1 MKQWQIFE
9 QDCLNY
15 LINNNEDSSKHY
27 KSKGSSDSTIS
38 DIQVI
43 INGEPAYY
51 IEAKMAKSQCGQFVL
66 LKDNN
71 NQFYFS
77 EKNKLS
83 LNDYSKEIING
94 INENKLNEV
103 NKKNIPLIL
112 SQELIVSY
120 ILEHY
125 KEKEVK
131 YLISKDKDNYHII
144 PLTRQDLLKSFEFS
158 GTLRMKKSGSR
169 SLTKSFE
176 LKMIEQLGDSYIS
189 QQEIENKTFYQ
200 LNKEGD
206 FIFNID
212 GYDLYFKQQ
221 ENKKYIVRILS
232 NTNNYCVIFSLNL
245 KKLNT

>member
-27 KSKGSSDSTIS
+27 TSKGSSDSTIS

-43 INGEPAYY
+43 INDQPAYY
-51 IEAKMAKSQCGQFVL
+51 IEAKMDKSQCGQFVL

-94 INENKLNEV
+94 INANKLNEV

-131 YLISKDKDNYHII
+131 YLISKDKENYHII
-144 PLTRQDLLKSFEFS
+144 PLTKQDLLKSFEFS
-158 GTLRMKKSGSR
+158 GTLRMKKAV
-169 SLTKSFE
+169 
-176 LKMIEQLGDSYIS
+176 
-189 QQEIENKTFYQ
+189 QE
-200 LNKEGD
+200 
-206 FIFNID
+206 
-212 GYDLYFKQQ
+212 
-221 ENKKYIVRILS
+221 V
-232 NTNNYCVIFSLNL
+232 
-245 KKLNT
+245 

>member
-27 KSKGSSDSTIS
+27 TSKGSSDSTIS

-94 INENKLNEV
+94 INANKLNEV

-131 YLISKDKDNYHII
+131 YLISKDKENYHII
-144 PLTRQDLLKSFEFS
+144 PLTKQDLLKSFEFS

-245 KKLNT
+245 KKLNA

>member
-27 KSKGSSDSTIS
+27 TAKGSSDSTIS

-43 INGEPAYY
+43 INDQPAYY

-94 INENKLNEV
+94 INRNKLNEV
-103 NKKNIPLIL
+103 DKKNIPLSL

-131 YLISKDKDNYHII
+131 YLISKDKDNYHLI
-144 PLTRQDLLKSFEFS
+144 PLTQQDLLKSFEFN

-176 LKMIEQLGDSYIS
+176 LKMIDQLGNSYIS

-221 ENKKYIVRILS
+221 DNKKYVVRILS

-245 KKLNT
+245 KKLSS

>member
-27 KSKGSSDSTIS
+27 TSKGSSDSTIS

-94 INENKLNEV
+94 INANKLNEV

-144 PLTRQDLLKSFEFS
+144 PLTQQDLLKSFEFS

-189 QQEIENKTFYQ
+189 QQEIENKTLYQ

-232 NTNNYCVIFSLNL
+232 NTNNYCVIF
-245 KKLNT
+245 

>member
-27 KSKGSSDSTIS
+27 TSKGSSDSTIS

-43 INGEPAYY
+43 INDQPAYY

-83 LNDYSKEIING
+83 LNVYSKEIIDG
-94 INENKLNEV
+94 INTNKLNEV
-103 NKKNIPLIL
+103 DKKNIPLSL

-125 KEKEVK
+125 KGKEVK
-131 YLISKDKDNYHII
+131 YLISKDKENYHII
-144 PLTRQDLLKSFEFS
+144 PLTQQDLLKSFEFS

-169 SLTKSFE
+169 SLTKLFE
-176 LKMIEQLGDSYIS
+176 LKMIEKLGESYIS
-189 QQEIENKTFYQ
+189 KQEVENKILYQ

-245 KKLNT
+245 KKLNA

>member
-15 LINNNEDSSKHY
+15 LINNNKDSSKQY
-27 KSKGSSDSTIS
+27 TSKGSSDSTIS
-38 DIQVI
+38 DIQVLE
-43 INGEPAYY
+43 NGQPSYY
-51 IEAKMAKSQCGQFVL
+51 IEAKMSKSQCGQFVL

-83 LNDYSKEIING
+83 LNNYSKEIING
-94 INENKLNEV
+94 INTNKLNEID
-103 NKKNIPLIL
+103 KKNIPLNL

-120 ILEHY
+120 IMEHY
-125 KEKEVK
+125 KEKEVQ
-131 YLISKDKDNYHII
+131 YLISKDKEHYHII
-144 PLTRQDLLKSFEFS
+144 PLTKTDLLKAFEFS

-176 LKMIEQLGDSYIS
+176 LKMIEQLADAFIGYEQVD
-189 QQEIENKTFYQ
+189 NKTLYA

-206 FIFNID
+206 FIINID

-221 ENKKYIVRILS
+221 KNKKYVVRILS

-245 KKLNT
+245 KKLNS

>member
-15 LINNNEDSSKHY
+15 LINNNKDSSKQY
-27 KSKGSSDSTIS
+27 TSKGSSDSTIS

-43 INGEPAYY
+43 EHGQPSYY
-51 IEAKMAKSQCGQFVL
+51 IEAKMSKSQCGQFVL

-83 LNDYSKEIING
+83 LNDYSKEIIND
-94 INENKLNEV
+94 INTNKLNEV
-103 NKKNIPLIL
+103 DKKNIPLSL

-131 YLISKDKDNYHII
+131 YLISKDKEHYHII
-144 PLTRQDLLKSFEFS
+144 PLTKTDLLKSFEFS

-176 LKMIEQLGDSYIS
+176 LKMIEQLGDGYIS
-189 QQEIENKTFYQ
+189 QQEIENKTLYH

-206 FIFNID
+206 FIINID

-221 ENKKYIVRILS
+221 ENKKYVVRILS

-245 KKLNT
+245 KKLNS